1 MDIRIINKVNCLEGK
16 YCYMLIESGRDI
28 CFESLKLVF
37 RYLSKYV
44 DM

>member
-1 MDIRIINKVNCLEGK
+1 MDIRITNKVNCLEGK

-28 CFESLKLVF
+28 CPESLKSVL
-37 RYLSKYV
+37 RYLSKYA